1 MAIKKKKINEGL
13 RGIGQN
19 LVKEQEIEQNLKMEI
34 AKELE
39 TKNKKS
45 K

>member
-1 MAIKKKKINEGL
+1 MAIKKKKINEGI
-13 RGIGQN
+13 RGIGKN
-19 LVKEQEIEQNLKMEI
+19 LVKEEEIEQNLKMEI

-39 TKNKKS
+39 IKKKKS

>member
-1 MAIKKKKINEGL
+1 MVTKKKKINEGL
-13 RGIGQN
+13 RGIGQS
-19 LVKEQEIEQNLKMEI
+19 LIKEEEIEKNLKMEI

-39 TKNKKS
+39 IKNKKS

>member
-1 MAIKKKKINEGL
+1 MTSKKKKVNEGI
-13 RGIGQN
+13 RGIAKN
-19 LVKEQEIEQNLKMEI
+19 LIREEEIEQNLKMEI

-39 TKNKKS
+39 IKNKKS